1 MFKNDQGVSR
11 EALLRSL
18 DSLEE
23 ICVKRLKNTRVIDD
37 KQLPFFISDIQ
48 KALYEY
54 ARLHSI
60 PGLAVAA
67 SKFPGKVVLWQIPL
81 IAEIIYY
88 SLIGFFLIGLVLGL
102 GWLLLIFFPVMAV
115 IVIAHAVVTMVFSYK
130 RRATLMQIA
139 DVVDEAKEML

>member
-1 MFKNDQGVSR
+1 MNNQDVSR

-18 DSLEE
+18 DSLEQ
-23 ICVKRLKNTRVIDD
+23 ICAKRLKNTRVIDD

-60 PGLAVAA
+60 PELAVAA
-67 SKFPGKVVLWQIPL
+67 SKLPDKVVLWQIPL
-81 IAEIIYY
+81 VAEIIYY
-88 SLIGFFLIGLVLGL
+88 SLIGISLICLILGF

-130 RRATLMQIA
+130 RRATLIQIA
-139 DVVDEAKEML
+139 DVVDEVKEML